1 MKTWKNFETNNPN
14 VKEYLRVWLKLN
26 EIRFEISECFDG
38 WHFEIL
44 GNVKMQIDSWIRY
57 MKWRRNYENV
67 YQKNYV
73 LYRYCTVCIWCI
85 KY

>member
-1 MKTWKNFETNNPN
+1 MKTWRNFETNNPN

-44 GNVKMQIDSWIRY
+44 CDNMECEDINRFLDS
-57 MKWRRNYENV
+57 
-67 YQKNYV
+67 
-73 LYRYCTVCIWCI
+73 LYDMEA
-85 KY
+85 

>member
-14 VKEYLRVWLKLN
+14 VREYLRVWLKLN

-44 GNVKMQIDSWIRY
+44 CNDIECKNANRFLDSV
-57 MKWRRNYENV
+57 YESEV
-67 YQKNYV
+67 
-73 LYRYCTVCIWCI
+73 
-85 KY
+85 